1 MCKNSLKQGL
11 ISFLVTLIT
20 LVPASGV
27 LPSSKSHAH
36 EHNELTAKT
45 SQDTTG
51 KQGQQDRAGREDRTQ
66 RRIDADRLA
75 RAESRLAALRDQLA
89 NLQMRESELQSR
101 IDELDYQMKPESLQR
116 ALAFVGSV
124 RPMDELRANL
134 RARLDK
140 EKSRTSAQLDAL
152 VATRM
157 KVEAAIRDAEAECA
171 RLRERLGLNS

>member
-20 LVPASGV
+20 LIPVLGE
-27 LPSSKSHAH
+27 LPSNRSYAY
-36 EHNELTAKT
+36 EHNELTART
-45 SQDTTG
+45 TQDTTS
-51 KQGQQDRAGREDRTQ
+51 KPGQQDSAGKQDRNQ

-101 IDELDYQMKPESLQR
+101 IDELNYQMKPESLQR

-124 RPMDELRANL
+124 RPMDELRGNL

-171 RLRERLGLNS
+171 RLRERLDVGS